1 MKRWGFKRTAMKLKS
16 IGIISLGCSK
26 NLADTEVMVGS
37 LLKAGYKLSPSP
49 DNADVILVNTCAFIE
64 PARAEGAENIMAACA
79 HKANGACKAVI
90 VAGCMSQRYREQ
102 MEEAFPDVDAFLGV
116 DNLDQIVDLLKALEA
131 KKRPNVTTLSQPLY
145 DAPELPQR
153 LFDKPIPSLR
163 LTGPVFA
170 YVKIAEGCNHACAF
184 CAIPQFRGHLRSR
197 TQEQILAEIKAL
209 LATGAKEINLIGQ
222 DTTAYGKDL
231 RDGTSLATLLK
242 AIDALEGEFWVRFL
256 YGFHNHVTDELLDV
270 LASAKHVLPYFDLP
284 IQHCVPEILRGMR
297 RADTIKA
304 IDTFPERLRSRLPQA
319 TLRTTCMVGFPGE
332 TDEHFQAL
340 CEYVEKWKFDH
351 LGTFIFS
358 PEEGT
363 AAAEMEGLPSPEVAQ
378 QRFDKL
384 MQLQKRIAKEKNRA
398 RKGIESMALVVDYD
412 EGDGLYVRLPHQ
424 APEVDGLTHI
434 LHAPEDIHPGDFVKV
449 KISAAR
455 GYDLTAKLLTE

>member
-1 MKRWGFKRTAMKLKS
+1 MKLKS

-26 NLADTEVMVGS
+26 NLADTEVMAGC
-37 LLKAGYKLSPSP
+37 LIQAGYKLSPSP
-49 DNADVILVNTCAFIE
+49 DHADVILVNTCAFIE

-116 DNLDQIVDLLKALEA
+116 DDLDRLVDILKALEA
-131 KKRPNVTTLSQPLY
+131 KKRPSVTELSQPLY
-145 DAPELPQR
+145 DRPKLPQR
-153 LFDKPIPSLR
+153 LFDKPLPSLR

-197 TQEQILAEIKAL
+197 TQDRILAEVKELI
-209 LATGAKEINLIGQ
+209 ATGAKEINLIGQ

-231 RDGTSLATLLK
+231 RNGTSLATLLK
-242 AIDALEGEFWVRFL
+242 AIDELEGDFWVRFL
-256 YGFHNHVTDELLDV
+256 YGFHNHVTDELLNV
-270 LASAKHVLPYFDLP
+270 LANAKHVLPYFDLP
-284 IQHCVPEILRGMR
+284 IQHSEPDILRGMR

-304 IDTFPERLRSRLPQA
+304 IDTFPERLRSHLPQA

-332 TDEHFQAL
+332 TEEHFERL
-340 CEYVEKWKFDH
+340 CAYIEKWRFDH

-363 AAAEMEGLPSPEVAQ
+363 AAAEMEGLPEPKVAQ
-378 QRFDKL
+378 RRFDTL
-384 MQLQKRIAKEKNRA
+384 MKLQKRIAKENNRA
-398 RKGIESMALVVDYD
+398 RIGLESMALVVDFD
-412 EGDGLYVRLPHQ
+412 DNDGLYVRLPHQ

-434 LHAPEDIHPGDFVKV
+434 LHAPEEIQPGDFIQV
-449 KISAAR
+449 KITGVR
-455 GYDLTAKLLTE
+455 GYDLIAKCL

>member
-1 MKRWGFKRTAMKLKS
+1 MKLKS

-26 NLADTEVMVGS
+26 NLADTEVMAGYI
-37 LLKAGYKLSPSP
+37 LKAGYTLSPTP
-49 DNADVILVNTCAFIE
+49 DHADVILVNTCAFIE

-116 DNLDQIVDLLKALEA
+116 DDLDRLVDILKALEA
-131 KKRPNVTTLSQPLY
+131 KKRPSVTTLSTPLY
-145 DAPELPQR
+145 EGAPLPQR

-197 TQEQILAEIKAL
+197 PQANILAEIKEL
-209 LATGAKEINLIGQ
+209 IATGTKEINLIGQ

-242 AIDALEGEFWVRFL
+242 AIDELEGTFWVRFL

-270 LASAKHVLPYFDLP
+270 LAHATHLLPYFDLP
-284 IQHCVPEILRGMR
+284 IQHSEPEILRRMR

-304 IDTFPERLRSRLPQA
+304 METFPERLRSHLPQA

-332 TDEHFQAL
+332 SEEDFERL
-340 CEYVEKWKFDH
+340 CAYIEKWRFDH

-363 AAAEMEGLPSPEVAQ
+363 AAAELDGLPEPAVAQ
-378 QRFDKL
+378 RRLETL
-384 MQLQKRIAKEKNRA
+384 MKLQKRIAKENNRA
-398 RKGIESMALVVDYD
+398 RVGTEALALVVDFD
-412 EGDGLYVRLPHQ
+412 DNDGLYVRLPHQ

-434 LHAPEDIHPGDFVKV
+434 LHAPESLQPGDFVRV
-449 KISAAR
+449 KITGVR
-455 GYDLTAKLLTE
+455 GYDLTAKCL

>member
-1 MKRWGFKRTAMKLKS
+1 MKLKS

-26 NLADTEVMVGS
+26 NFADTEVMAGC
-37 LLKAGYKLSPSP
+37 LIQAGYKLSPSP
-49 DNADVILVNTCAFIE
+49 DHADVILVNTCAFIE

-116 DNLDQIVDLLKALEA
+116 DDLDRLVDILKALEA
-131 KKRPNVTTLSQPLY
+131 KKRPSTTELSQPLY
-145 DAPELPQR
+145 DGPELPKR
-153 LFDKPIPSLR
+153 LFDKPLPSLR

-197 TQEQILAEIKAL
+197 TQDRILAEVKELI
-209 LATGAKEINLIGQ
+209 ATGAREINLIGQ

-231 RDGTSLATLLK
+231 RNGTSLATLLK
-242 AIDALEGEFWVRFL
+242 AIDELEGDFWVRFL
-256 YGFHNHVTDELLDV
+256 YGFHNHVTDELLKV
-270 LASAKHVLPYFDLP
+270 LANAKHVLPYFDLP
-284 IQHCVPEILRGMR
+284 IQHSEPDILRGMR
-297 RADTIKA
+297 RADTIRA
-304 IDTFPERLRSRLPQA
+304 IDTFPDRLRSHLPNA

-332 TDEHFQAL
+332 TEEHFERL
-340 CEYVEKWKFDH
+340 CAYIEKWRFDH

-363 AAAEMEGLPSPEVAQ
+363 AAAEMEGLPEPKVAQ
-378 QRFDKL
+378 RRFDTL
-384 MQLQKRIAKEKNRA
+384 MKLQKRIAKENNRA
-398 RKGIESMALVVDYD
+398 RIGLESIALVVDFD
-412 EGDGLYVRLPHQ
+412 DNDGLYVRLPHQ

-434 LHAPEDIHPGDFVKV
+434 LHAPEEIQPGDFIQV
-449 KISAAR
+449 KITGVR
-455 GYDLTAKLLTE
+455 GYDLIAKCL

>member
-1 MKRWGFKRTAMKLKS
+1 MKLKS

-26 NLADTEVMVGS
+26 NLADTEVMAGS
-37 LLKAGYKLSPSP
+37 LLQAGYHLSPSP
-49 DNADVILVNTCAFIE
+49 DHADVILVNTCAFIE

-116 DNLDQIVDLLKALEA
+116 DDLDRLVDILKALEA
-131 KKRPNVTTLSQPLY
+131 KRRPSVTELSQPLY
-145 DAPELPQR
+145 DRPALPTR
-153 LFDKPIPSLR
+153 LFDKPMPSLR

-197 TQEQILAEIKAL
+197 PQASILAEIKEL
-209 LATGAKEINLIGQ
+209 LATGTKEINLIGQ

-242 AIDALEGEFWVRFL
+242 EIDALEGDFWVRFL
-256 YGFHNHVTDELLDV
+256 YGFHNHVTDELLEV
-270 LASAKHVLPYFDLP
+270 LANAKHVLPYFDLP
-284 IQHCVPEILRGMR
+284 IQHSEPEILRGMR

-304 IDTFPERLRSRLPQA
+304 IDTFPERLRKHLPEA

-332 TDEHFQAL
+332 TEEQFEKL
-340 CEYVEKWKFDH
+340 CAYVEKWQFDH

-363 AAAEMEGLPSPEVAQ
+363 AAAMMDGLPEPAVAQ
-378 QRFDKL
+378 HRLDRL
-384 MQLQKRIAKEKNRA
+384 MKLQKRIAKEKNKA
-398 RKGIESMALVVDYD
+398 RIGTETTALVVDFD
-412 EGDGLYVRLPHQ
+412 DNDGL
-424 APEVDGLTHI
+424 
-434 LHAPEDIHPGDFVKV
+434 
-449 KISAAR
+449 
-455 GYDLTAKLLTE
+455 